1 MIYPERWEFFKNL
14 PTYITWYLYFFYVHI
29 RKFMKLFTSEDE
41 RKKVFLFV
49 FSAGRDKNFSTGRD
63 WRVNVLLKSNAFCW
77 LWCESFMEVS
87 EFGPCSLRVSAYH
100 GIFETKF
107 AMKLIRLERAGAGR
121 KVCCYKI
128 IPCDMVVL
136 SFTEISGP
144 GDRDGI
150 IVQ

>member
-1 MIYPERWEFFKNL
+1 M
-14 PTYITWYLYFFYVHI
+14 
-29 RKFMKLFTSEDE
+29 
-41 RKKVFLFV
+41 LFV
-49 FSAGRDKNFSTGRD
+49 GSDVKVS
-63 WRVNVLLKSNAFCW
+63 WKCQSLVHVL
-77 LWCESFMEVS
+77 
-87 EFGPCSLRVSAYH
+87 SAYH

-128 IPCDMVVL
+128 IPCYMVVL